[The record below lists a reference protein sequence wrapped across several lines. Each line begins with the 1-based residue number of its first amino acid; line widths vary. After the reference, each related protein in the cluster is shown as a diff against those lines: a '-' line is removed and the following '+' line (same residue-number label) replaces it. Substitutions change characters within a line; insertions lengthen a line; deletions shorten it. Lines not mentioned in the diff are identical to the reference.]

1 MRLAKILVPLAAI
14 VTLTLT
20 WSTPASAA
28 TINVSPSTVA
38 VGGQVTVS
46 GDVLANGQPGC
57 EVPGDVTLISPAF
70 QGLGEFAGVGAIT
83 APADS
88 SGNFSVTATLPATTG
103 PGTYE
108 ITGRCGGGNLG
119 VSASLTVVAPAS
131 PAEQDVCAEFQFQE
145 DAQAAL
151 DNDPGLA
158 QRQPLIDEDHD
169 GVACESLPRRG
180 APAAT
185 PTQGTPRQTG

>member
-1 MRLAKILVPLAAI
+1 MRLAKILVPLAA
-14 VTLTLT
+14 VAALTLT
-20 WSTPASAA
+20 WSTSASAA

-57 EVPGDVTLISPAF
+57 EVPGDVTLSSPAF
-70 QGLGEFAGVGAIT
+70 QDLT

-119 VSASLTVVAPAS
+119 VSATLTVVAPTS
-131 PAEQDVCAEFQFQE
+131 PAQQDVCAEFQFQE

-169 GVACESLPRRG
+169 GIACETLPRRG
-180 APAAT
+180 APAAA
-185 PTQGTPRQTG
+185 PTRGTPRQTG

>member
-1 MRLAKILVPLAAI
+1 MRFAKILVPLAAI

-20 WSTPASAA
+20 WATPASAA

-38 VGGQVTVS
+38 VGSQVTVS

-57 EVPGDVTLISPAF
+57 QVPGDVTLISQAF
-70 QGLGEFAGVGAIT
+70 NGLGEFAGVGAIT
-83 APADS
+83 APADA
-88 SGNFSVTATLPATTG
+88 SGNFSATATLPGTTG

-119 VSASLTVVAPAS
+119 VSATLTVVAPA
-131 PAEQDVCAEFQFQE
+131 AQQDVCAEFQFQE

-151 DNDPGLA
+151 DHDPGLA
-158 QRQPLIDEDHD
+158 QRQPLIDEDHN
-169 GVACESLPRRG
+169 GIACETLPRRG
-180 APAAT
+180 ARPAT
-185 PTQGTPRQTG
+185 PTRGTPRQTG

>member
-1 MRLAKILVPLAAI
+1 MRLAKILVPVAAV
-14 VTLTLT
+14 VTLTLA
-20 WSTPASAA
+20 WSTPAWAA
-28 TINVSPSTVA
+28 TINVSPSSVA

-70 QGLGEFAGVGAIT
+70 DGLGEFAGVGAIT
-83 APADS
+83 APADA

-108 ITGRCGGGNLG
+108 ITGRCGGGNVG
-119 VSASLTVVAPAS
+119 VSASLEVVT
-131 PAEQDVCAEFQFQE
+131 QDVCAEFQSQE

-169 GVACESLPRRG
+169 GIACESLPRRG

>member
-1 MRLAKILVPLAAI
+1 MRLAKILVPVAAV

-20 WSTPASAA
+20 WATPVWAA
-28 TINVSPSTVA
+28 TINVSPSSVA

-70 QGLGEFAGVGAIT
+70 QGLGEFAGEGAIT

-119 VSASLTVVAPAS
+119 VSATLEVLT
-131 PAEQDVCAEFQFQE
+131 QDVCAEFQSQE

-169 GVACESLPRRG
+169 GIACETLPRRG
-180 APAAT
+180 GPAAT
-185 PTQGTPRQTG
+185 PTRGTPRLTG

>member
-1 MRLAKILVPLAAI
+1 MVPLAAI

-57 EVPGDVTLISPAF
+57 EVPGDVTLNSTAF
-70 QGLGEFAGVGAIT
+70 QGGAIT

-88 SGNFSVTATLPATTG
+88 SGSFSVTATLPATTG

-119 VSASLTVVAPAS
+119 VSATLTVVAP
-131 PAEQDVCAEFQFQE
+131 EQQDVCAEFQFQE

-169 GVACESLPRRG
+169 GIACETLPRRG

-185 PTQGTPRQTG
+185 PTRGTPRQTG